1 MSNQYWT
8 KTHARYSRQ
17 DWINKPSIFAEFAV
31 QYFPGTGRVLDLG
44 AGQGQDS
51 RFFAEQGFEVISTDF
66 EDFALG
72 LNETNIPS
80 HLKKRIKVEEVDIS
94 EKLPFFNQEFDVVYS
109 HLALH
114 YFDAK
119 TTEEIFREIKRV
131 LKIGGIVAFMVNSTS
146 DPEYQTG
153 IQIEKDFFAMEKKIK
168 MRFFNIDTVKQIAND
183 FETILVDNLGESYK
197 DSAVGVHNMI
207 RYIGKRVE

>member
-1 MSNQYWT
+1 MSNLYWT
-8 KTHARYSRQ
+8 KAHAHYSRQ

-31 QYFPGTGRVLDLG
+31 QYFPNTGRVLDLG

-51 RFFAEQGFEVISTDF
+51 RYFAEKGFEVVSTDF

-80 HLKKRIKVEEVDIS
+80 HLEKRIKVEEVDIS

-114 YFDAK
+114 YFDTK

-131 LKIGGIVAFMVNSTS
+131 LKIGGTIAFMVNSTS
-146 DPEYQTG
+146 DPEYNTG
-153 IQIEKDFFAMEKKIK
+153 IKIEKDFFAMKKKIK
-168 MRFFNIDTVKQIAND
+168 MRFFNIDTVKE
-183 FETILVDNLGESYK
+183 FTKEFKTILVDNLGESYK
-197 DSAVGVHNMI
+197 DNAVGVHNMI
-207 RYIGKRVE
+207 RYIGRRVE